1 MSEKLNFAEEGWLEL
16 YALGALLPE
25 EVAAAEEMI
34 QNDPA
39 LQQELGHIYETL
51 ANYGVMHSTAPPAN
65 MKERIMGA
73 WDLHVEEMAHVNPER
88 PPLLTVNS
96 TGKDYA
102 FWLNREGMVP
112 PAQFQDLFFI
122 PVAMNEQALTA
133 IVWINGHVEEEMHED
148 SIEQFLVLEGSCVIN
163 IEGDVHHLKAGDYLS
178 VPTLLWHTVDV
189 TSDITCKLI
198 VQRVA
203 A

>member
-1 MSEKLNFAEEGWLEL
+1 MNVTNNFSEEGWLEL
-16 YALGALLPE
+16 YALGALDPGE
-25 EVAAAEEMI
+25 TAAAEALI
-34 QNDPA
+34 QSDPA
-39 LQQELGHIYETL
+39 LQLELTNIQETMAEFATL
-51 ANYGVMHSTAPPAN
+51 HAIAPPAGF
-65 MKERIMGA
+65 KAKIMQA
-73 WDLHVEEMAHVNPER
+73 WDDHVIEMAHINPER
-88 PPLLTVNS
+88 PPLLSKHS
-96 TGKDYA
+96 TGKEYA
-102 FWLNREGMVP
+102 FWLNREGMAP
-112 PAQFQDLFFI
+112 PAEFQDLFFI
-122 PVAMNEQALTA
+122 PVAMNEEALTA

-163 IEGDVHHLKAGDYLS
+163 IEGNEHHLKAGDYLS